1 MKLADS
7 VLARIVQIVQ
17 EAMLTGT
24 DAADH
29 MRAIELKFDA
39 TNSNVLVLT
48 DEYKERVEANL
59 AHMVKFA
66 EEQTT
71 KKIVVDVGDADPNE
85 VAQMICNQTTK
96 NWGYVQLPLI
106 VVLPI
111 ALGCIVYVLIKGARV
126 KSS

>member
-96 NWGYVQLPLI
+96 N
-106 VVLPI
+106 
-111 ALGCIVYVLIKGARV
+111 
-126 KSS
+126 